1 MRLWAVC
8 GFEQLY
14 SGLHGMIET
23 AIIEGNE
30 DQAREYAIELSESVI
45 NSYSE
50 IADRLE
56 ETIKEECELNNIN
69 YYEDEDE
76 DEVWSIREQVYD
88 DDIDYEYV
96 ELDVNKLPTLDI
108 EKLEEMFYDDKDS
121 FIDAYK
127 LN

>member
-8 GFEQLY
+8 GFEQMY
-14 SGLHGMIET
+14 GGLHGMIET
-23 AIIEGNE
+23 AIIEGTE
-30 DQAREYAIELSESVI
+30 DEAREYAVELSESVI

-50 IADRLE
+50 IADELE
-56 ETIKEECELNNIN
+56 ETIKEECEFNNIN
-69 YYEDEDE
+69 YYEDE

-88 DDIDYEYV
+88 DDIDYEYI

-108 EKLEEMFYDDKDS
+108 ETLEEMLYDDRFD
-121 FIDAYK
+121 FVNTYR

>member
-8 GFEQLY
+8 GFEQMY
-14 SGLHGMIET
+14 GGLHGMIET
-23 AIIEGNE
+23 AIIEGTE
-30 DQAREYAIELSESVI
+30 DEAREYAIELSESVI

-50 IADRLE
+50 IADELE
-56 ETIKEECELNNIN
+56 ETIKENCEFNNIN
-69 YYEDEDE
+69 YYEDE

-127 LN
+127 LD

>member
-1 MRLWAVC
+1 MRLWAVS
-8 GFEQLY
+8 GFDQLY
-14 SGLHGMIET
+14 GGLQGIIET
-23 AIIEGNE
+23 AIIEGTE
-30 DQAREYAIELSESVI
+30 DEAREYAIELSESVI

-69 YYEDEDE
+69 YYEDEDG
-76 DEVWSIREQVYD
+76 VWSVREEVYD
-88 DDIDYEYV
+88 EDIDYEYV

-108 EKLEEMFYDDKDS
+108 ETLEEMLYDDRFD
-121 FIDAYK
+121 FIDTYR

>member
-8 GFEQLY
+8 GFEQMY
-14 SGLHGMIET
+14 GGLHGMIET
-23 AIIEGNE
+23 AIIEGTE
-30 DQAREYAIELSESVI
+30 DEAREYAIELSESVI

-50 IADRLE
+50 IADELE
-56 ETIKEECELNNIN
+56 ETIKEDCEFNNIN
-69 YYEDEDE
+69 YYEDE

-108 EKLEEMFYDDKDS
+108 EKLEEMFYNDKDS
-121 FIDAYK
+121 FIDAYR
-127 LN
+127 LD

>member
-8 GFEQLY
+8 GFEQMY
-14 SGLHGMIET
+14 GGLHGMIET
-23 AIIEGNE
+23 AIIEGTE
-30 DQAREYAIELSESVI
+30 DEAREYAIELSESVI

-50 IADRLE
+50 IADELE
-56 ETIKEECELNNIN
+56 ETIKEECKLNNIN
-69 YYEDEDE
+69 YYEDE

-108 EKLEEMFYDDKDS
+108 EKLEEMLYNDKDS
-121 FIDAYK
+121 FIDTYR
-127 LN
+127 LD

>member
-1 MRLWAVC
+1 MRLWAVS
-8 GFEQLY
+8 GFDQLY
-14 SGLHGMIET
+14 GGLQGIIET
-23 AIIEGNE
+23 AIIEGTE
-30 DQAREYAIELSESVI
+30 DEAREYAIELSESVI

-76 DEVWSIREQVYD
+76 VWSIREQVYD
-88 DDIDYEYV
+88 DRFD
-96 ELDVNKLPTLDI
+96 
-108 EKLEEMFYDDKDS
+108 
-121 FIDAYK
+121 FIDTYR

>member
-14 SGLHGMIET
+14 GGLHGMIET
-23 AIIEGNE
+23 AIIEGTE
-30 DQAREYAIELSESVI
+30 DEAREYAIELSESVI

-56 ETIKEECELNNIN
+56 ETIKEECEFNNID
-69 YYEDEDE
+69 YYEDEDG
-76 DEVWSIREQVYD
+76 VWSVREEVYD
-88 DDIDYEYV
+88 EDIDYEYV

-108 EKLEEMFYDDKDS
+108 EKLEEMLYNDKDS
-121 FIDAYK
+121 FIDTYR
-127 LN
+127 LD

>member
-8 GFEQLY
+8 GYDQIFG
-14 SGLHGMIET
+14 GLHGMIET

-30 DQAREYAIELSESVI
+30 NQASEYAIELSESII

-50 IADRLE
+50 IADELE

-69 YYEDEDE
+69 YYEDE

-108 EKLEEMFYDDKDS
+108 ETLEEMLYNDRFDFVNTYR
-121 FIDAYK
+121 

>member
-1 MRLWAVC
+1 MRLWAVY
-8 GFEQLY
+8 GFEQMY
-14 SGLHGMIET
+14 GGLHGMIET
-23 AIIEGNE
+23 AIIEGTE
-30 DQAREYAIELSESVI
+30 DEAREYAIELSESVI

-50 IADRLE
+50 IADELE

-76 DEVWSIREQVYD
+76 VWSIREQIYD

-127 LN
+127 LD

>member
-8 GFEQLY
+8 GFDQMHG
-14 SGLHGMIET
+14 GLNGMIET
-23 AIIEGNE
+23 AVVEGNE
-30 DQAREYAIELSESVI
+30 NQASEYAIELSESVI

-50 IADRLE
+50 IADELE

-69 YYEDEDE
+69 YYEDE

-108 EKLEEMFYDDKDS
+108 ETLEKMLYDDRYN
-121 FIDAYK
+121 FIDTYR
-127 LN
+127 LD

>member
-8 GFEQLY
+8 GFDQMY
-14 SGLHGMIET
+14 GGLHGMIET
-23 AIIEGNE
+23 AIIEGTE
-30 DQAREYAIELSESVI
+30 DEAREYAIELSESVI

-50 IADRLE
+50 IADELE

-69 YYEDEDE
+69 YYEDE

-96 ELDVNKLPTLDI
+96 ELDVNKLPTLNI
-108 EKLEEMFYDDKDS
+108 QTLEEMFYNDKEGFLDN
-121 FIDAYK
+121 YR

>member
-1 MRLWAVC
+1 
-8 GFEQLY
+8 
-14 SGLHGMIET
+14 MIET
-23 AIIEGNE
+23 AIIEGTE
-30 DQAREYAIELSESVI
+30 DEAREYAIELSESVI

-50 IADRLE
+50 IADELE

-69 YYEDEDE
+69 YYEDE

-96 ELDVNKLPTLDI
+96 ELDVNKLPTLNI
-108 EKLEEMFYDDKDS
+108 QTLEEMFYNDKEGFLDN
-121 FIDAYK
+121 YR

>member
-1 MRLWAVC
+1 MRLWAVS
-8 GFEQLY
+8 GFDQLY
-14 SGLHGMIET
+14 GGLQGIIET
-23 AIIEGNE
+23 AIIEGTE
-30 DQAREYAIELSESVI
+30 DEAREYAIELSESVI

-76 DEVWSIREQVYD
+76 VWSIREQVYD
-88 DDIDYEYV
+88 DNIDYEYI

-108 EKLEEMFYDDKDS
+108 ETLEEMLYDDRFD
-121 FIDAYK
+121 FVNTYR

>member
-8 GFEQLY
+8 GYDQIFG
-14 SGLHGMIET
+14 GLHGMIET

-30 DQAREYAIELSESVI
+30 NQASEYAIELSESVI

-50 IADRLE
+50 IADELE

-76 DEVWSIREQVYD
+76 VWSIREEVYD
-88 DDIDYEYV
+88 EDIDYEYV

-108 EKLEEMFYDDKDS
+108 ETLEEMFYNNKEEFFDN
-121 FIDAYK
+121 YR

>member
-1 MRLWAVC
+1 MRLWAVS
-8 GFEQLY
+8 GFDQLY
-14 SGLHGMIET
+14 GGLHGMIET

-76 DEVWSIREQVYD
+76 VWSIREQVYD
-88 DDIDYEYV
+88 DNIDYEYG

-108 EKLEEMFYDDKDS
+108 ETLEEMFYNNKEEFFDN
-121 FIDAYK
+121 YR

>member
-8 GFEQLY
+8 GFEQIY
-14 SGLHGMIET
+14 GGLHGMIET
-23 AIIEGNE
+23 AIVEGNE
-30 DQAREYAIELSESVI
+30 DQAREWAIELSESVI

-50 IADRLE
+50 IADKLE
-56 ETIKEECELNNIN
+56 ETIKEECELNSID
-69 YYEDEDE
+69 YYNDEDG
-76 DEVWSIREQVYD
+76 VWSVREEVYD

-108 EKLEEMFYDDKDS
+108 ETLEEMLYDDKNS
-121 FIDAYK
+121 FIDTSK